1 METAQ
6 VPNERETAKEVKD
19 YLEKVE
25 LKKFGFES
33 TEDRCIYLEIRVW
46 HTRMLCIDR
55 YIIMHMMRD

>member
-46 HTRMLCIDR
+46 HTIHVCCV
-55 YIIMHMMRD
+55 